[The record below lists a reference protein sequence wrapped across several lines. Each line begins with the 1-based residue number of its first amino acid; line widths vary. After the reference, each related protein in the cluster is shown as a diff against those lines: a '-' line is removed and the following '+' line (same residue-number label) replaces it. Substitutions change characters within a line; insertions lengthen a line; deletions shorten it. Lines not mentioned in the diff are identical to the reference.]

1 MHMLKAVLAIIY
13 QAHAW
18 CQALCKGFICPESFN
33 LHTCGVDTVTPFDT
47 GRNCCPR
54 NCSSILQSHITS
66 QGGSFLSLEGR
77 LLSLVIGAATN
88 WDPLFKCPEWRGQ
101 LLSPVTGGLGQ
112 VVWGTGGLRDRRFGG
127 WAVWGSGSLWVRQ
140 IACLL
145 SSFSHQDDS
154 RNLASLVHHCIHT
167 TWHVA
172 GAQ

>member
-1 MHMLKAVLAIIY
+1 MPSFIKHMLCARHRTK
-13 QAHAW
+13 
-18 CQALCKGFICPESFN
+18 CFICPESF
-33 LHTCGVDTVTPFDT
+33 HPHICRVETVTPFDI
-47 GRNCCPR
+47 GKNCCPR

-88 WDPLFKCPEWRGQ
+88 WAPPFKCPEWSGAAAV
-101 LLSPVTGGLGQ
+101 LSHRRAGTGDLGDRWFEGQ
-112 VVWGTGGLRDRRFGG
+112 VVWR
-127 WAVWGSGSLWVRQ
+127 SGSLGVRR

-145 SSFSHQDDS
+145 SSLSHQEDS
-154 RNLASLVHHCIHT
+154 RNVASLVHHCIHT